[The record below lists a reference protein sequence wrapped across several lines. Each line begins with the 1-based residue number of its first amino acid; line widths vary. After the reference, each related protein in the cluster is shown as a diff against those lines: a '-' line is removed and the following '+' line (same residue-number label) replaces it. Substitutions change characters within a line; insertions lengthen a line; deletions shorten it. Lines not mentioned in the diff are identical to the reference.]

1 MLVIPVADTIIY
13 VEPLYLQSE
22 VLAFPELKK
31 VILADGS
38 DVVMADTVDQGLAM
52 LAGDLPPVTVAGPGD
67 STVPAAGLERLDRVE
82 DAFSGFGEALD
93 ELEEALD
100 SLRETLGGR

>member
-1 MLVIPVADTIIY
+1 M
-13 VEPLYLQSE
+13 EPLYLQSE

-31 VILADGS
+31 VILADGNT
-38 DVVMADTVDQGLAM
+38 VVMADTVDQGLAM
-52 LAGDLPPVTVAGPGD
+52 LAGDLPSVAADDNP
-67 STVPAAGLERLDRVE
+67 VPAGAGLEQLERLERVE